1 MNGNDTMKRHIAN
14 WAVTVLLVSGMT
26 SADAAERVVAR
37 GGVPVISGGVGSDS
51 EQYLK
56 SQESSFNLK
65 FVCALQNG
73 DYIAGVAV
81 TVTDEAGKQLVDTTA
96 DGPIFMAR
104 LPAGKYTVVL
114 SYQGQSQIRRV
125 MVRAG
130 ALQTEY
136 VRWKNDAP

>member
-1 MNGNDTMKRHIAN
+1 MKCHIAH
-14 WAVTVLLVSGMT
+14 WAVTALFVFGATPV
-26 SADAAERVVAR
+26 DAAERVIAR

-73 DYIAGVAV
+73 DYIAGAAI

-114 SYQGQSQIRRV
+114 NYQGQTQTRRV